1 MRLGRRGGPGRPA
14 RRVLR
19 KDRMGADA
27 FKVGAVTLVVL
38 AILVYFGFAK
48 DIPFTEGF
56 RLKAAFET
64 SNNLR
69 VNSPVRIA
77 GVNVG
82 KVKSV
87 KREPD
92 SDAAIVEME
101 LDDKALPIHKDA
113 QVKIR
118 PRIFLEGNY
127 FVDLRPGTP
136 SAPTVDD
143 GDTLP
148 ITQAA
153 TPVQLDQVLGILQKD
168 TRESLSKTL
177 QGLGDGLTRTP
188 SAADDRDADPA
199 TRGQSAARSLNDAIS
214 HGDDAARGS
223 AIVAE
228 ALTGEQRDDQS
239 RLLRGLSR
247 TTEGLGRNERQLQ
260 SFITNFN
267 RTLAA
272 TNAEAANLRA
282 AIRELGPTLESAE
295 RALTSLNAAF
305 PNTRAFAREILPGV
319 RETPATVAANFPW
332 IRQARPLLGE
342 AELGGLVAELRPG
355 TVSLA
360 RLATQNLALMRE
372 TGLLSRC
379 VSQNLLPTIN
389 TKLDDGPLSTGA
401 TNAEEFWYALVG
413 LAGEGQGFDG
423 NGQYVRLSPGGGD
436 NILELK
442 GSGPTRYGAL
452 PTTPLGTRP
461 AWPDRKPPYR
471 PDVAC
476 DSQRPPNLEARTG
489 PSDALGAGSATARG
503 GGRR

>member
-1 MRLGRRGGPGRPA
+1 VRLGRRRTSGEPA
-14 RRVLR
+14 RRALR
-19 KDRMGADA
+19 KDRTGGDA
-27 FKVGAVTLVVL
+27 FKVGAITLLVL
-38 AILVYFGFAK
+38 AVLVYFGFAK
-48 DIPFTEGF
+48 NIPFTHGF

-64 SNNLR
+64 SNELR

-82 KVKSV
+82 KVKAV
-87 KREPD
+87 ERDPD
-92 SDAAIVEME
+92 SDVAIVEME
-101 LDDKALPIHKDA
+101 LDNKALPIHKDA

-127 FVDLRPGTP
+127 FVDIKPGTP

-148 ITQAA
+148 VTQSA

-177 QGLGDGLTRTP
+177 RGLGDALTRTP
-188 SAADDRDADPA
+188 SPADDRDGDPA

-214 HGDDAARGS
+214 YGEDAARSS
-223 AIVAE
+223 AIVAD
-228 ALTGEQRDDQS
+228 ALTGEQRDDVA

-282 AIRELGPTLESAE
+282 AIRELGPTLESAD

-305 PNTRAFAREILPGV
+305 PNTRAFARDILPGV
-319 RETPATVAANFPW
+319 RETPATVAASFPW
-332 IRQARPLLGE
+332 IREARPLLSRR
-342 AELGGLVAELRPG
+342 ELGGLVAQLRPG
-355 TVSLA
+355 TVLLA
-360 RLATQNLALMRE
+360 RLATQNLGLMRE

-379 VSQNLLPTIN
+379 VNQNILPTIN

-413 LAGEGQGFDG
+413 LAGEGQGFDA

-436 NILELK
+436 NVLELK
-442 GSGPTRYGAL
+442 GNGPTRYGAL

-471 PDVAC
+471 PGVAC
-476 DSQRPPNLEARTG
+476 DTQRPPNLAARTG
-489 PSDALGAGSATARG
+489 PSDALGAGTATARG
-503 GGRR
+503 GARP